1 MKKISKISLMM
12 ILTFIFL
19 MGFKT
24 QVSAVTYPAYG
35 QYKLTWNIENVYY
48 YLDSSATQYSGTIAN
63 AANNW
68 VYTGLGYNKLWPNTR
83 IYDILGTTV
92 DIYAYNEGK
101 TGREAYTATFKLV
114 NGVQTNVPWVLVTP
128 YREATGVP
136 SENYTFAEIH
146 INSGQV
152 EGYPNTKLQGI
163 IAHEFGHCWGLGHNP
178 ENRNSLM
185 HNYSNT
191 RNYYTVQQ
199 VDQDIFNILYP

>member
-1 MKKISKISLMM
+1 MM

-101 TGREAYTATFKLV
+101 TGREAYTATFKWV
-114 NGVQTNVPWVLVTP
+114 NGVQTNVP
-128 YREATGVP
+128 
-136 SENYTFAEIH
+136 
-146 INSGQV
+146 
-152 EGYPNTKLQGI
+152 
-163 IAHEFGHCWGLGHNP
+163 WGLGHNP